1 MKIRKLVYLL
11 FITVLLQI
19 AGAVGP
25 ALADPT
31 AGATFAVG

>member
-1 MKIRKLVYLL
+1 MKYNKLLYRLTLAGLL
-11 FITVLLQI
+11 LV
-19 AGAVGP
+19 AGMAGP